1 MFAIIMVAYFISRII
16 TIAMFNNKTLQ
27 SFLFYAAVTTAAA
40 AADSSSLLRG
50 SSSIGDDNIDAYD
63 MLTPFLPQNHD
74 RNLIDN
80 ASTAHQHRVLA
91 PIGGDTTLGDVQVAY
106 TGTKSTSSWV
116 SIPVPYKEA
125 QGMANNMSFLGF
137 PAVRGETVGIHT
149 QFYDVFVDVDSYFN
163 PDPATQQG

>member
-1 MFAIIMVAYFISRII
+1 MIALLCSISRII
-16 TIAMFNNKTLQ
+16 TIAMFNNITLQ
-27 SFLFYAAVTTAAA
+27 TFLLYAAVLTTV

-50 SSSIGDDNIDAYD
+50 SSSSSSIGDDNIDAYD
-63 MLTPFLPQNHD
+63 ILKPFLPNHD

-80 ASTAHQHRVLA
+80 PSTAHQHRVLA

-125 QGMANNMSFLGF
+125 QGMANTMSFLGF